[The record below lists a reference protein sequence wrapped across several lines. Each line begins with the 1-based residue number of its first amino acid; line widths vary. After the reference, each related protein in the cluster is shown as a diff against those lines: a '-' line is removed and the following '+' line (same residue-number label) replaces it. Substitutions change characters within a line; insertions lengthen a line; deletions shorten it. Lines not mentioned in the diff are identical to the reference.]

1 MMKLAYKAVALSVM
15 AMASTLAMAEES
27 NALSQAGV
35 SFAGTAALTSDYRY
49 RGVTQTQNDPAVQ
62 VGFALTH
69 ESGLYAGV

>member
-35 SFAGTAALTSDYRY
+35 SFAGTAAFFRLPLSWC
-49 RGVTQTQNDPAVQ
+49 DPN
-62 VGFALTH
+62 
-69 ESGLYAGV
+69 SK